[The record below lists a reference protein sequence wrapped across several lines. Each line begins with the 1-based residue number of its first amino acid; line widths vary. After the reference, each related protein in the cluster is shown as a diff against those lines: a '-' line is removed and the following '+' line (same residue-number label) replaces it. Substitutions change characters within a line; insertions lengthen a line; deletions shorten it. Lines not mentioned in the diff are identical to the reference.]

1 MIRALRA
8 LSFSLAGACV
18 FVGASAEQ
26 ASPPAP
32 IAIAK
37 IAYVDDLVER
47 QARGEGWVHVTEGME
62 LRIGDRLRTGRRGSA
77 RIDFPWMSVALAG
90 SSQLSVPSSLVL
102 STVLEEGRVEQT
114 APRGEIIKLVTTEA
128 RIRGEGRVVVRRE
141 NGRTLVSAVAGA
153 FRIEGAGKP
162 VSLASGQG
170 TIVATGRTPSAP
182 VPLTPAPTA
191 LDPGDDPLYVLPN
204 QPVTLRFASS
214 ARSHHVEITTIDSNQ
229 VLLQRELSTG
239 PASVVIPWEGTFR
252 WRVSARDKDGLE
264 GLPSR
269 EGLIA
274 VVAR

>member
-1 MIRALRA
+1 MIPALLY
-8 LSFSLAGACV
+8 LSFSLAGA
-18 FVGASAEQ
+18 SAQ
-26 ASPPAP
+26 KASPPAP

-47 QARGEGWVHVTEGME
+47 QARGEGWARVTEGME

-90 SSQLSVPSSLVL
+90 SSQLSVPASLVL

-114 APRGEIIKLVTTEA
+114 APRGEMIKLVTAEA

-141 NGRTLVSAVAGA
+141 NGRTLVSALAGS
-153 FRIEGAGKP
+153 FRIDGAGKP

-170 TIVATGRTPSAP
+170 TIVAAGRAPLPP
-182 VPLTPAPTA
+182 VPLAPAPTA
-191 LDPGDDPLYVLPN
+191 LDPGDDPLYVLPSE
-204 QPVTLRFASS
+204 PVTMRFMSTAT
-214 ARSHHVEITTIDSNQ
+214 AHHVEVVTIDSNE
-229 VLLQRELSTG
+229 VLLQRELGTG
-239 PASVVIPWEGTFR
+239 PATVVIPWEGTFR

-264 GLPSR
+264 GLPSK

-274 VVAR
+274 VVAK